1 MLSNT
6 QTNAP
11 PGGTVVTATI
21 IKGNL
26 QLFIFSKC
34 SEADV
39 VVNGCLE
46 KEKNTFIFYS
56 NLIAIQCKYLDIPTC
71 IHSCVHL
78 SLLSVQNS
86 VSVSQCSVS
95 AVAVLARLEASGG
108 KASADGAQWWP
119 QNGPI
124 LTSLNTLHNMKRS
137 NSSYFM

>member
-1 MLSNT
+1 M
-6 QTNAP
+6 
-11 PGGTVVTATI
+11 
-21 IKGNL
+21 
-26 QLFIFSKC
+26 
-34 SEADV
+34 
-39 VVNGCLE
+39 VNGCLE
-46 KEKNTFIFYS
+46 KEKNTYFYFFS
-56 NLIAIQCKYLDIPTC
+56 HLRAIQCKYLDIPTC

-137 NSSYFM
+137 ISSYFM